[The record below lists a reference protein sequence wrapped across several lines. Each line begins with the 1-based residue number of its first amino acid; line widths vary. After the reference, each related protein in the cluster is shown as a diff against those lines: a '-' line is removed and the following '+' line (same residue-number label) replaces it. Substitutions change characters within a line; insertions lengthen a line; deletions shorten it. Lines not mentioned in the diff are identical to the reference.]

1 MKLFYAP
8 GACSVGIHILLEEIG
23 EPYEAAAINLREGDQ
38 FRPAF
43 RALNP
48 KSKVPALVREDGSL
62 LTEFPAIAFWLAR
75 SHPAAKLLA
84 DDIET
89 QTRAL
94 EAMEYVTATVHMQ
107 GFSRLLHP
115 ERFAPG
121 EADVERVVAR
131 GREIVAA
138 GFQAFDQA
146 LADKE
151 YLLGAFSI
159 ADAALFFVQFWGVRR
174 LGMTLPSNLAA
185 HFDRILARPAVGRVL
200 QREGL

>member
-159 ADAALFFVQFWGVRR
+159 ADAALFFVEFWGVRR